1 MEEWNRF
8 LNQKRKRK
16 LVTKKKRKEKIKI
29 LTEEQNRFLNQKEKK
44 IGRQRSGKG
53 RKRLKF

>member
-16 LVTKKKRKEKIKI
+16 LVTKKRKRKIKI
-29 LTEEQNRFLNQKEKK
+29 LRKEQN
-44 IGRQRSGKG
+44 
-53 RKRLKF
+53 